1 MGPSCAPF
9 ASMLQMCAALLVLG
23 SGTGAATVTEY
34 VGMAPSHAF
43 PDNGGEPQPLKWAE
57 LTYNPAGNRA
67 AAVRL
72 SLLNASA
79 GIVEEVPPPL
89 GKWLDLDL
97 TKGGGGGAA
106 LTAKVHKNKLYIYV
120 DKRPAPPNSPGLG
133 CCADTLR
140 IVDRDTGKTTE
151 WDLDAI
157 LGTVFP
163 ENSTFHKATHTF
175 DIMEGEGGVV
185 FAFLMVQ
192 YSAPDA
198 LGLGAVLTNGV
209 VAFSTSTGL
218 VHPTA
223 DGVKLFGFAERLGT
237 LSSAPTDSVFKL
249 QYYKHAASPAPPPRG
264 DDDEE
269 QGSWRRRAEE
279 GGGGGVVE
287 QWHGN
292 GLLLFTSRGGV
303 RLLAFTHRGA
313 KEAVV
318 LRDPWVYSAQKRGG
332 QIVQRFGTPQ

>member
-1 MGPSCAPF
+1 
-9 ASMLQMCAALLVLG
+9 MLQMCAAMLG
-23 SGTGAATVTEY
+23 LIGGTGAATVTEY

-43 PDNGGEPQPLKWAE
+43 PDNGGKPQPLRWAE
-57 LTYNPAGNRA
+57 LTYDPAGNRA

-72 SLLNASA
+72 SLLNATA
-79 GIVEEVPPPL
+79 DTGGEVPPPL
-89 GKWLDLDL
+89 LGKWFDLDL

-106 LTAKVHKNKLYIYV
+106 LTARVLKNKLYIYV

-140 IVDRDTGKTTE
+140 IVDRDTGDTTE

-175 DIMEGEGGVV
+175 DVMEGEGGVV
-185 FAFLMVQ
+185 YAFLMVQ
-192 YSAPDA
+192 YSAPGA

-223 DGVKLFGFAERLGT
+223 DGAKLFGFAERLGT
-237 LSSAPTDSVFKL
+237 LSPAAADSVFKL
-249 QYYKHAASPAPPPRG
+249 QYYKHAASPPPPPPRG
-264 DDDEE
+264 DEEEE
-269 QGSWRRRAEE
+269 QSSWRRRVEE

-292 GLLLFTSRGGV
+292 GLLLFASRGGV
-303 RLLAFTHRGA
+303 QLLAFTHRGA

-318 LRDPWVYSAQKRGG
+318 LRNPWAYSAEKRGG